1 MVSSWQF
8 IMLIGFLVG
17 VCLYGW
23 SVGRNRLFAALLS
36 TYLSYTIVKAIPWQG
51 INKFISVKPGA
62 LPSYEIFFFIAIFL
76 ALLFLLPRS
85 SIGSSLRLHKRI
97 KGQWYEVLIFS
108 ILQVGLLICLILSFL
123 PSKVILDLTP
133 ILRQYF
139 MGEEIKFIWIFLPIV
154 FLMLLGRRSADD

>member
-1 MVSSWQF
+1 
-8 IMLIGFLVG
+8 MLIGFLVG

-36 TYLSYTIVKAIPWQG
+36 TYFSYTIVGVIPWQK
-51 INKFISVKPGA
+51 INKFVSVKPSV

-85 SIGSSLRLHKRI
+85 GIGLSLRLHKRI

-108 ILQVGLLICLILSFL
+108 ILQVGLLASLILSFL
-123 PSKVILDLTP
+123 PSNQP
-133 ILRQYF
+133 F
-139 MGEEIKFIWIFLPIV
+139 
-154 FLMLLGRRSADD
+154 